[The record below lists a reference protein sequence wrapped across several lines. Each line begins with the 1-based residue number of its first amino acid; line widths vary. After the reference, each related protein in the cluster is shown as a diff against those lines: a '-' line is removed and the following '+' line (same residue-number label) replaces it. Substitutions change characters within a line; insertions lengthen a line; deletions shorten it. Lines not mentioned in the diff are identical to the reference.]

1 MLLALLACATD
12 PLPEAAD
19 DTGLDLPTHSECLP
33 AGEAMDEATC
43 RAVVAHDGRQPTTS
57 LFKAGVEPPI
67 PESRDD
73 ADLAWLT
80 AEAQRCTC
88 SCCHTAGW
96 GGPGVHAWDLAFDG
110 VWLDSASD
118 WSLRVFSGMELSEDQ
133 RLPTDDPDRLLS
145 LVGRELERRQLA
157 RE

>member
-1 MLLALLACATD
+1 MLFALLACATD
-12 PLPEAAD
+12 PTPPVPV
-19 DTGLDLPTHSECLP
+19 DTGTDLPTHSACLP

-43 RAVVAHDGRQPTTS
+43 RAVVAHDGRQPTAS
-57 LFKAGVEPPI
+57 LFKAGVEAPS
-67 PESRDD
+67 PEIRDD

-80 AEAQRCTC
+80 AEARRCTC

-96 GGPGVHAWDLAFDG
+96 GGPGVHAWDLAYEG

-118 WSLRVFSGMELSEDQ
+118 WSLRVLSGIEPSADQ
-133 RLPTDDPDRLLS
+133 QLPTDDPDRLLS
-145 LVGRELERRQLA
+145 IIGRELERRQLA